1 MSSTA
6 KSTVNAK
13 IRIPVSRVSITRVS
27 ARLERSFARYS
38 PRMTAHASTMSQS
51 EAYTESV
58 SPGSRSDFMKNV
70 TRLALEFNRDEDVFA
85 RLPVRAFTSL
95 RSLSIFGGTVRVHE
109 GAHGPPERLLSLSNL
124 DLSHVKTH
132 DASDE
137 KLGNVLFAVLEQLPV
152 VSIKRLSIG
161 GAYGDRYEDPTGEV
175 VKPDPQSYGSL
186 EVRDIVFDRCASTY
200 DHFLYLS
207 QVLVPGSLITLRV
220 ELSNWKDLEALRD
233 LLIAAGHLVVSLDI
247 SLANLIEHEECN
259 SQSPSII
266 FPHKHRGAYFCLR
279 TEQSGPMPPWNFLVD
294 CVAACPRLKQHR
306 LRVLPRKNDTL
317 DAAKDFD
324 PSRYVPF
331 GTVLRVLPPTIK
343 HLAVRFTARWDTC
356 FGGEDGTAWDLHAL
370 DDAIPS
376 SRFPLLQRVSIEYEL
391 GDFDIPD
398 TVRHVVAKALP
409 RLASSNLMSYTVG
422 GRMDSA
428 DKRIDDVSLQTP
440 SLALRAERTRQ
451 EYYQPCTEEGVRC

>member
-1 MSSTA
+1 MCSEHI
-6 KSTVNAK
+6 KRV
-13 IRIPVSRVSITRVS
+13 RGVSRV
-27 ARLERSFARYS
+27 
-38 PRMTAHASTMSQS
+38 
-51 EAYTESV
+51 
-58 SPGSRSDFMKNV
+58 
-70 TRLALEFNRDEDVFA
+70 A

-95 RSLSIFGGTVRVHE
+95 GSLSIFGGTVRVHE

-124 DLSHVKTH
+124 DLSHVKNH

-161 GAYGDRYEDPTGEV
+161 GAYGDRYEDPTGEL

-207 QVLVPGSLITLRV
+207 LVLVPGSLITLRV

-247 SLANLIEHEECN
+247 SLINLIEHEECN
-259 SQSPSII
+259 
-266 FPHKHRGAYFCLR
+266 K
-279 TEQSGPMPPWNFLVD
+279 QSGPMPPWNFLAD
-294 CVAACPRLKQHR
+294 CVAACPRLKQLR
-306 LRVLPRKNDTL
+306 LRVLPRKNDIL

-324 PSRYVPF
+324 LSRYVPF

-356 FGGEDGTAWDLHAL
+356 FGGEDGTTWDLHAL

-376 SRFPLLQRVSIEYEL
+376 SRFPLLQGVSIEYEL

-398 TVRHVVAKALP
+398 TVRHVVAKGLP
-409 RLASSNLMSYTVG
+409 RLTSSKRISYTDG
-422 GRMDSA
+422 NRMDSA
-428 DKRIDDVSLQTP
+428 EKPADDPEDPLLEEMVI
-440 SLALRAERTRQ
+440 
-451 EYYQPCTEEGVRC
+451 EYGFGDIGTAHQDGRW